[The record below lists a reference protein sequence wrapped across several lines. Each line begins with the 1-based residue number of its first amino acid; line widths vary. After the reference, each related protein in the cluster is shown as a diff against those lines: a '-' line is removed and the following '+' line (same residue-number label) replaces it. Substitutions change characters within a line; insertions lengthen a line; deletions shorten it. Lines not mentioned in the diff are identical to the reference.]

1 MAKLAKFGAI
11 PGKGG
16 RHRRAK
22 RAAKHAAALN
32 GTPLEVEKAKS
43 IEKLRIVT

>member
-1 MAKLAKFGAI
+1 MSRDESRVKH
-11 PGKGG
+11 G

-22 RAAKHAAALN
+22 KAAKIAAALN
-32 GTPLEVEKAKS
+32 GTPLEVEKQKS